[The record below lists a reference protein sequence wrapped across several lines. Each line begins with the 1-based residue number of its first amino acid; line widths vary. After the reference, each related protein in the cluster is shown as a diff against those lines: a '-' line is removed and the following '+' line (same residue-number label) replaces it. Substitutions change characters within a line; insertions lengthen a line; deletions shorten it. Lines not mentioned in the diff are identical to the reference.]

1 MVENPRLIYALKAK
15 PKEIYDMKIHTNR
28 ASKENLASYQPPKW
42 KWPPADYDPLPAISR
57 YLSEGGSLT
66 PKGRDGVIARCEDQL
81 CERFDQPRAIL
92 LSSGTM
98 ALYTA
103 FFAIGLEPGDELIC
117 PTVTFHATATPALHF
132 GAKVVLV
139 DVDTETGCID
149 PSAAAAA
156 VTARTKG
163 IVTNAQWG
171 HPVDQDAIRVLCDR
185 HHLAWIEDISHAHG
199 ASWNGKQV
207 GTWGDLVC
215 ASLGAEKMLTG
226 GIGGVLMGKRDDLM
240 DRAVLLSHYLFRSK
254 LDVRTPGFEDLG
266 RTGYGL
272 KLGIH
277 PIAAVVVLDQL
288 ENHFDRWVEQRR
300 NSLMRLREG
309 LSGLPGLTP
318 PVIRPEVTSMG
329 AWYGFKPWVDC
340 DQLGIKRGDLV
351 AALKAEGI
359 EIDEPGSPPLHELPL
374 FAPNRF
380 PIGPWP
386 KAALNPEIFPV
397 ATRYNT
403 GTLSLP
409 TFTGAMDESHLS
421 KTLRAFF
428 KVWENLATL

>member
-1 MVENPRLIYALKAK
+1 MITGPGKMNSDKTI
-15 PKEIYDMKIHTNR
+15 
-28 ASKENLASYQPPKW
+28 SSSQPKW
-42 KWPPADYDPLPAISR
+42 CWPPADYDPMPAISR
-57 YLSEGGSLT
+57 YMAEGGSLT
-66 PKGRDGVIARCEDQL
+66 PKGRDGVIARCEDAL
-81 CERFDQPRAIL
+81 CARFDQPRAIL

-117 PTVTFHATATPALHF
+117 PTVTFHATSTPALHF

-139 DVDTETGCID
+139 DVDSETGCID
-149 PSAAAAA
+149 PAAANAA
-156 VTARTKG
+156 ISPRTKA

-171 HPVDQDAIRVLCDR
+171 HPVDQDAIRALCDR

-207 GTWGDLVC
+207 GTWGDLAC

-226 GIGGVLMGKRDDLM
+226 GMGGVLMGRRDDLM

-254 LDVRTPGFEDLG
+254 QDVRTPGFEELG

-277 PIAAVVVLDQL
+277 PIAAVVILDQL
-288 ENHFDRWVEQRR
+288 ENHFDLWVAQRR
-300 NSLMRLREG
+300 DSLMRLREG
-309 LSGLPGLTP
+309 LSGFYGLVP

-340 DQLGIKRGDLV
+340 RQLGVKRYEIVD
-351 AALKAEGI
+351 ALKAEGI
-359 EIDEPGSPPLHELPL
+359 EVDEPGSPSLHELAL
-374 FAPNRF
+374 FNSDRF
-380 PIGPWP
+380 PVGPWS
-386 KAALNPEIFPV
+386 KAALEPEAFQ
-397 ATRYNT
+397 AAERYNQ

-409 TFTGAMDESHLS
+409 TLTGSVDA
-421 KTLRAFF
+421 LRLDASIHAFS
-428 KVWENLATL
+428 KVWTNLYRE